1 MEVTPNGTDWVPAVT
16 APASLAAPGVVVWVG
31 VATGI
36 RAKLIGSTSPSLN
49 ATAVFVDYN

>member
-1 MEVTPNGTDWVPAVT
+1 
-16 APASLAAPGVVVWVG
+16 VVWVG